1 MINADKMVLHSSI
14 MVQFPEMIFGLM
26 EFICKKAVN
35 ALLQIICQQLLSFCR
50 ICEPP
55 QVVSMKE
62 SILLSESGSVR
73 QNTLDIN
80 EESYSE
86 RNLDESEKKSIDT
99 TPNSLSKI
107 KEQRI
112 GNAGKVMISNLN
124 TSQ

>member
-1 MINADKMVLHSSI
+1 
-14 MVQFPEMIFGLM
+14 
-26 EFICKKAVN
+26 
-35 ALLQIICQQLLSFCR
+35 
-50 ICEPP
+50 
-55 QVVSMKE
+55 MKD
-62 SILLSESGSVR
+62 SILLFESGSVR

-112 GNAGKVMISNLN
+112 GNADKVMISNLN

>member
-1 MINADKMVLHSSI
+1 
-14 MVQFPEMIFGLM
+14 
-26 EFICKKAVN
+26 
-35 ALLQIICQQLLSFCR
+35 
-50 ICEPP
+50 
-55 QVVSMKE
+55 MKE

-86 RNLDESEKKSIDT
+86 RNLVDESEKKSTDT

-112 GNAGKVMISNLN
+112 GNVDKVMISNLN

>member
-1 MINADKMVLHSSI
+1 
-14 MVQFPEMIFGLM
+14 
-26 EFICKKAVN
+26 
-35 ALLQIICQQLLSFCR
+35 
-50 ICEPP
+50 
-55 QVVSMKE
+55 MKE

-107 KEQRI
+107 KEQRK
-112 GNAGKVMISNLN
+112 GNADKVMISNLN

>member
-1 MINADKMVLHSSI
+1 
-14 MVQFPEMIFGLM
+14 
-26 EFICKKAVN
+26 
-35 ALLQIICQQLLSFCR
+35 
-50 ICEPP
+50 
-55 QVVSMKE
+55 MKE

-86 RNLDESEKKSIDT
+86 RNLVDESEKKSTDT

-107 KEQRI
+107 NEQRI
-112 GNAGKVMISNLN
+112 GNADKVMISNLN

>member
-1 MINADKMVLHSSI
+1 
-14 MVQFPEMIFGLM
+14 
-26 EFICKKAVN
+26 
-35 ALLQIICQQLLSFCR
+35 
-50 ICEPP
+50 
-55 QVVSMKE
+55 MKE

-73 QNTLDIN
+73 QNPLDIN

-86 RNLDESEKKSIDT
+86 RNLVDESEKKSIDT

-112 GNAGKVMISNLN
+112 GNADKVMISNLN

>member
-1 MINADKMVLHSSI
+1 
-14 MVQFPEMIFGLM
+14 
-26 EFICKKAVN
+26 
-35 ALLQIICQQLLSFCR
+35 
-50 ICEPP
+50 
-55 QVVSMKE
+55 MKE

-112 GNAGKVMISNLN
+112 GNADKVMISNLN